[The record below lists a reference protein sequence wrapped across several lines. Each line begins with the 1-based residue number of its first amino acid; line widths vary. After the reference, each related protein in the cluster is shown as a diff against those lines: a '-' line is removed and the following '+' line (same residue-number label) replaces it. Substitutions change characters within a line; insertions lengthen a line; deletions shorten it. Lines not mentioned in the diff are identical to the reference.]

1 MSGTTKK
8 SHPAWWI
15 LGLLLFMAIFQE
27 FLANGIPLY
36 CRIGGTHYWPG
47 VESIWK
53 KPEVPYPDT
62 VLNSIR
68 VNKLWRTYPYEAVV
82 FAPVPFSPAEIAEPF
97 FPPGTTP
104 AAPGTLHPGLRDRFR
119 HWLGTDERGRDVLAG
134 VIAGARSA
142 IITGSVAML
151 MAVGIGLLLG
161 ALAGFWG
168 DDRLR
173 IRRGTLWMSLLGL
186 FPAWF
191 YTFVARQYQIET
203 GGLSAWL
210 LIFFLFPAIVLVFVL
225 LGRLLSRLAFF
236 GKMVTIPADFIIMRL
251 AEVFNSIPGLIFVFV
266 VAALLPKE
274 NRSGMLLIALIGA
287 ISWTGVAR
295 FIRADLLKVREM
307 DYVMAARGMGFP
319 ESRILLRHA
328 LPNALRSTMI
338 AFTLGVAAAV
348 ILEASLSFLG
358 FGHETSQASWGTLLN
373 SARAYPDKWWIAL
386 PPGLAICITVLALN
400 TIGENLSEKKNS

>member
-1 MSGTTKK
+1 MSGTTQK
-8 SHPAWWI
+8 SHHAAWWI
-15 LGLLLFMAIFQE
+15 LGFLLFMAIFQE

-36 CRIGGTHYWPG
+36 CRIGGAHYWPG

-53 KPEVPYPDT
+53 KPEVPYSDT

-68 VNKLWRTYPYEAVV
+68 VSKLWRTYPYEAVV

-104 AAPGTLHPGLRDRFR
+104 AAPGTLHPGLPDRFR

-186 FPAWF
+186 LM
-191 YTFVARQYQIET
+191 Q
-203 GGLSAWL
+203 S
-210 LIFFLFPAIVLVFVL
+210 
-225 LGRLLSRLAFF
+225 
-236 GKMVTIPADFIIMRL
+236 
-251 AEVFNSIPGLIFVFV
+251 
-266 VAALLPKE
+266 
-274 NRSGMLLIALIGA
+274 
-287 ISWTGVAR
+287 
-295 FIRADLLKVREM
+295 
-307 DYVMAARGMGFP
+307 
-319 ESRILLRHA
+319 
-328 LPNALRSTMI
+328 
-338 AFTLGVAAAV
+338 
-348 ILEASLSFLG
+348 
-358 FGHETSQASWGTLLN
+358 
-373 SARAYPDKWWIAL
+373 
-386 PPGLAICITVLALN
+386 
-400 TIGENLSEKKNS
+400 